1 VQPVLGAMTV
11 AADKSTDWAAM
22 HCGGRQLL
30 SMHMKPSRVVTGQ
43 ETRDAEAFMMP

>member
-30 SMHMKPSRVVTGQ
+30 SIHLNQAGPVTGQ